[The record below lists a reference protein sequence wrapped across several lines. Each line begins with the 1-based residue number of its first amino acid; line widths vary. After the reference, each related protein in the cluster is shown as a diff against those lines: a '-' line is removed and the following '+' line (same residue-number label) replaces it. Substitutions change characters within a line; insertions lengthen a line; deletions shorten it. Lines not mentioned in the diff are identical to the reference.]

1 MSYISN
7 IIGDNDY
14 YRKFSIKDLN
24 NSLLN
29 ALRRIIIS
37 EIDTYG
43 FESNIDLTKII
54 ENNTKYH
61 NEFLAHRISLIPL
74 NIKEDNFEYEN
85 YKFILKKENNDSESI
100 LNVGANDFEIYT
112 RKDEDSDWIKDKNS
126 VSKFFKQNTISN
138 DYIFICP
145 LKCGEKISL
154 ESRLS
159 KKNGKYNSSFSPVC
173 KSVFYNSYDE
183 EKCEQV
189 LNEKLKSIESQEQK
203 ENMRKLFYNTDAYK
217 YYKVNEKNEPYNFIF
232 EIESIGILSVDQI
245 FIKALD
251 KLSSKLISFKLNL
264 ENKAINFSIS
274 KDKKYKSYELNLI
287 NEDDTLGNLLQSYIF
302 DNFINNDS
310 LLNFVSYEIPHPLEN
325 RLVIILKLND
335 SNKTEQQQH
344 IYLKE
349 VIFKTIDI
357 LLKIIEELKKDWSSK
372 KHTKITNIKKN

>member
-29 ALRRIIIS
+29 ALRRVIIS

-43 FESNIDLTKII
+43 FESTTELTKII

-74 NIKEDNFEYEN
+74 NIVEDDFEYKN
-85 YKFILKKENNDSESI
+85 YKLILRKENNDNEFI
-100 LNVGANDFEIYT
+100 LNICANDFEVYI
-112 RKDEDSDWIKDKNS
+112 RKDENS
-126 VSKFFKQNTISN
+126 EWTRNENLDLKFFKKNSISN

-145 LKCGEKISL
+145 LKSGEKISL
-154 ESRLS
+154 ECQIS

-173 KSVFYNSYDE
+173 KSVFYNSYDK
-183 EKCEQV
+183 EKCEEV
-189 LNEKLKSIESQEQK
+189 LGELLKSISNQEEK
-203 ENMRKLFYNTDAYK
+203 ENKRKLFYNTDAYK

-245 FIKALD
+245 FLKALD
-251 KLSSKLISFKLNL
+251 KLSSKLFSIKLNL

-274 KDKKYKSYELNLI
+274 KDKKYKSYVLNLI
-287 NEDDTLGNLLQSYIF
+287 NEDNTLGNLLQSYIF
-302 DNFINNDS
+302 DNFINSDS

-325 RLVIILKLND
+325 RLVIILKLSD
-335 SNKTEQQQH
+335 SNKTEQQEN

-349 VIFKTIDI
+349 IIFNTIE
-357 LLKIIEELKKDWSSK
+357 LLMKIIDDLKKEWTSK
-372 KHTKITNIKKN
+372 R